1 MKALI
6 GAGIALAIITAAIA
20 ASLLLIGPRMKEQP
34 HLLPYQDSSCLAPE
48 GSVPVEGAGAWP
60 EADSPIATRS
70 VPPTA
75 AAGRVY
81 YGYYCEFCH
90 GEKGDG
96 NGPVGRAMFRVPPTC
111 GPKPSADF
119 PIPRSS
125 RLCSMAPDTR
135 STATGRCTRCL
146 RESSRPRTCPRLS
159 SMSGLLE
166 SIHPGNE
173 SGALLPLNF
182 PHI

>member
-6 GAGIALAIITAAIA
+6 GAGIALAIIAAAIA

-34 HLLPYQDSSCLAPE
+34 HLLPYQDSTCLAPE
-48 GSVPVEGAGAWP
+48 GSVPVEGSGAWP

-70 VPPTA
+70 VPLTA

-96 NGPVGRAMFRVPPTC
+96 NGPVGESYVPRPADLRTEAIRRFSDSALVKAMLNGPGHTVERNGTLHPVLARIIPP
-111 GPKPSADF
+111 ADLPAIVQYVRTF
-119 PIPRSS
+119 GIDSS
-125 RLCSMAPDTR
+125 
-135 STATGRCTRCL
+135 GK
-146 RESSRPRTCPRLS
+146 
-159 SMSGLLE
+159 
-166 SIHPGNE
+166 
-173 SGALLPLNF
+173 
-182 PHI
+182 